1 MKNLSESTS
10 KQVNE
15 LAIKMAEMWK
25 GITNSDVEEFHKA
38 LESGNTSYLTEV
50 MKNTLNLKELCVVES
65 MEAMLIQNFQDTG
78 VRVSEMVRMMLVH
91 LAI

>member
-1 MKNLSESTS
+1 
-10 KQVNE
+10 
-15 LAIKMAEMWK
+15 
-25 GITNSDVEEFHKA
+25 
-38 LESGNTSYLTEV
+38 

-65 MEAMLIQNFQDTG
+65 MEAMLLQNFQDTG